1 MNSLLN
7 KYDYSVLIIYYT
19 LTINISSKYQTIIM
33 KSLPIS
39 NWSNKS
45 ANANEEWPEII
56 NTRNDNPLSNEMI
69 RVEYHEVKTKTIDDE
84 TKKQIDIK
92 EISANDLES
101 IRREDPFMY
110 YSIPGVRISKMLMK
124 DGVDTSDLSA
134 LSTIKRS
141 CFSSPS
147 RLETVQGKAQETVVR
162 KSCISFECH
171 PDLLLEEE
179 FSMNEHDDFDED
191 VEDPLELLLSKY
203 GSSSH

>member
-1 MNSLLN
+1 
-7 KYDYSVLIIYYT
+7 
-19 LTINISSKYQTIIM
+19 M

-39 NWSNKS
+39 YSNKS

-56 NTRNDNPLSNEMI
+56 NTRNDNPLSNDMI
-69 RVEYHEVKTKTIDDE
+69 RVEYHEVKTKTIDDGP
-84 TKKQIDIK
+84 KKQIDIK
-92 EISANDLES
+92 DISANDLVS
-101 IRREDPFMY
+101 IKREDPFMY

-124 DGVDTSDLSA
+124 DVDTSDLSA
-134 LSTIKRS
+134 SSTIKRS

-171 PDLLLEEE
+171 PDLLLDDE
-179 FSMNEHDDFDED
+179 FSMNEHDAFDED
-191 VEDPLELLLSKY
+191 VDLEDPLELLLSKY